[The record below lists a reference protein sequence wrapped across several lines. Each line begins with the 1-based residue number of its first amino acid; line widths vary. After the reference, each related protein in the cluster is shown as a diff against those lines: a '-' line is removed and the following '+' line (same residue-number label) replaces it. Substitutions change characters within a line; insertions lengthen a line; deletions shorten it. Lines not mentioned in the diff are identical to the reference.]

1 MIWILLIYV
10 IGALIDY
17 QLVSIM
23 LANDPF
29 DNGDPWNALMWP
41 ILLIALVADWIRR
54 N

>member
-10 IGALIDY
+10 MGVLLTQA
-17 QLVSIM
+17 M